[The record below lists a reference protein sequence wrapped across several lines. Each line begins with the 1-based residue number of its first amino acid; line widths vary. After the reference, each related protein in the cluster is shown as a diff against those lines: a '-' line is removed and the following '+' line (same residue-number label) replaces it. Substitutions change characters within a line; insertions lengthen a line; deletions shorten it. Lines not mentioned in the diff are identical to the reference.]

1 MHFLCHFLLVVIQL
15 VTASIGADN
24 PMGVGDA
31 MAMNALNQPHG
42 RALWS
47 NLGKQSGIPNV
58 RWDQV
63 TSSWVVDYQE
73 NVFSSA
79 KKTSNS
85 SKSSKASKPVR
96 RLFPV
101 KRYMKHLAH
110 GQRQREVLADAAA
123 LEAAKA
129 YRMELVKKGF
139 LKDVSERR
147 SSPVPGVLWMADRK
161 RWRVTIQKKAEKS
174 QKHDKTMKN
183 KKNTLKTNII
193 KINGGCFKDQA
204 AAEAKALSIAK
215 QLGLQRQVKSVRL
228 LSELPVVQP
237 KVPCRGVK
245 WNQAEQKWRIQCR
258 NAQGTVVNFRV
269 TPRNHSETELE
280 RSFQEAV
287 AWKEKQQQGK
297 SGKSGKS
304 KAKAMKVMKVAKVA
318 KLAKVARAKVKKGK
332 AGRRT

>member
-1 MHFLCHFLLVVIQL
+1 M
-15 VTASIGADN
+15 GA
-24 PMGVGDA
+24 GDA

-73 NVFSSA
+73 KVFSSA
-79 KKTSNS
+79 KTTSKS
-85 SKSSKASKPVR
+85 SKSSKSSKPVR

-101 KRYMKHLAH
+101 KRYMKHQH

-129 YRMELVKKGF
+129 YRMELVKKGL

-161 RWRVTIQKKAEKS
+161 RWRVTIQKKAEKT
-174 QKHDKTMKN
+174 QKNDKTHKTMKN

-215 QLGLQRQVKSVRL
+215 KLGLQRQVKSVRL
-228 LSELPVVQP
+228 LSELPVVHP
-237 KVPCRGVK
+237 KVPCLGVK

-269 TPRNHSETELE
+269 TPKNHSETELE

-287 AWKEKQQQGK
+287 AWKKKQQQGK
-297 SGKSGKS
+297 SGKS
-304 KAKAMKVMKVAKVA
+304 KAKAKVMKVAKVA
-318 KLAKVARAKVKKGK
+318 KVAKAKVKKGK

>member
-1 MHFLCHFLLVVIQL
+1 
-15 VTASIGADN
+15 
-24 PMGVGDA
+24 MGVGDA
-31 MAMNALNQPHG
+31 MAMNALNQPQG

-73 NVFSSA
+73 KVFSSA
-79 KKTSNS
+79 KTTSKS
-85 SKSSKASKPVR
+85 SKSSKSSKPVR

-101 KRYMKHLAH
+101 KRYMKHQH

-161 RWRVTIQKKAEKS
+161 RWRVTIQKKAEKTH
-174 QKHDKTMKN
+174 KNDKTMKN

-228 LSELPVVQP
+228 LSELPVVHP
-237 KVPCRGVK
+237 KVPCLGVK

-269 TPRNHSETELE
+269 TPKNHSETELE

-297 SGKSGKS
+297 SGK
-304 KAKAMKVMKVAKVA
+304 AKAMKVAKVA
-318 KLAKVARAKVKKGK
+318 KARVKKGK